1 MSRAGDRIHF
11 IIRAAGAAVALA
23 ALVAGSH
30 AASAQAEGTAPP
42 GIDRPA
48 DALDFLVGEWEGTGW
63 ALGPNGRRGEFAV
76 SESIRSRA
84 GGHGVT
90 FEGRGTAAIG
100 PNGETRT
107 VHDAFA
113 LIWAEPDGGYGMRT
127 VVMQGHTLEV
137 VPEISENRIVWGFE
151 AGPMGETR
159 YTSTVTDG
167 VWHEVGERRMPGETD
182 WTVFLE
188 MTLERTAAP

>member
-1 MSRAGDRIHF
+1 MTRTGNPTHTL
-11 IIRAAGAAVALA
+11 IRLIGAAAALA
-23 ALVAGSH
+23 ALVAGGN
-30 AASAQAEGTAPP
+30 AALAQADGTAPP
-42 GIDRPA
+42 GIARPA
-48 DALDFLVGEWEGTGW
+48 DALEFLIGEWEGTGW
-63 ALGPNGRRGEFAV
+63 AMGPDGQRGDFV
-76 SESIRSRA
+76 VTESIQSRA

-90 FEGRGTAAIG
+90 FEGHGTVQIG

-113 LIWAEPDGGYGMRT
+113 LIWTEPGGGFAMRT

-137 VPEISENRIVWGFE
+137 VPEISDNRIVWGFE
-151 AGPMGETR
+151 AGPMGEMR
-159 YTSTVTDG
+159 YTSTVENG

-188 MTLERTAAP
+188 MTLERTG